1 MGLLRCALRKRLV
14 EMKERRKVWAVL
26 PEETK
31 GERKRGADFFK

>member
-1 MGLLRCALRKRLV
+1 MGMLRCALRKRLV

-31 GERKRGADFFK
+31 GRERGADF